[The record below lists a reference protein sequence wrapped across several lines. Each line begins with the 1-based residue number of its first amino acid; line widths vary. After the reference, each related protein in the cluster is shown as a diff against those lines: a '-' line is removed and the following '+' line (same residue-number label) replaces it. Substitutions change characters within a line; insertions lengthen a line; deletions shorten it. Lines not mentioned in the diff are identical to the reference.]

1 MKKYRL
7 WALEVPDLHPEGFKP
22 RLGGM
27 RLFEGGDGGGG
38 DGGPGG
44 TDTRDEGKSFGDI
57 YGGPSDGGTTVSPA
71 DVAKISSDVDNRILD
86 DFITGYP
93 ELSVGTTTPS
103 VVDNVRRDEAD
114 RYGGS
119 ADLVGL
125 PAATASPNT
134 FAPSVYDV
142 LDSFADR
149 NVPVYTSPPPTPE
162 ESSQSLPNRFLTS
175 ATASSTAGL
184 GALTT
189 TDPNK
194 AANTV
199 RTGGNGFLVD
209 SENNIV
215 TSTAFPGQVNY
226 EAPNPTIPQDTLEKA
241 AALLGITPKELLA
254 VSGRDEVGV
263 VDPKQLST
271 TGLDYG
277 TLKAMQDAGMGGL
290 DISPT
295 QTVDQALASK
305 TTSDFLDKYGQSI
318 VSALGPPGT
327 GLLLA
332 ANRGLGAIASGK
344 VTPGQGITDFGLGL
358 VSATMG
364 VPVGTLRGA
373 LNGDFGAAASTTVQ
387 GLLNQQLSQATGI
400 PGLLTGI
407 LLQES
412 GIGRAAGNL
421 ADEAVSGIIPDQNW
435 GTTDLIS
442 SGIDKGLTTV
452 GDLFDFDL
460 GAGAG
465 TGSSSAGPD
474 IGYDGGGRG
483 GDNEAGT
490 PPTTSEDEEEEKPPM
505 VGGGTQEAF
514 AGYTSRIPIRRY
526 IVETP
531 DGPQIK
537 YDYAEIPIG

>member
-1 MKKYRL
+1 VFE
-7 WALEVPDLHPEGFKP
+7 ALDYGISGVQTGTSGKP
-22 RLGGM
+22 QL
-27 RLFEGGDGGGG
+27 
-38 DGGPGG
+38 
-44 TDTRDEGKSFGDI
+44 
-57 YGGPSDGGTTVSPA
+57 
-71 DVAKISSDVDNRILD
+71 
-86 DFITGYP
+86 
-93 ELSVGTTTPS
+93 
-103 VVDNVRRDEAD
+103 EA
-114 RYGGS
+114 
-119 ADLVGL
+119 LV
-125 PAATASPNT
+125 
-134 FAPSVYDV
+134 
-142 LDSFADR
+142 
-149 NVPVYTSPPPTPE
+149 E
-162 ESSQSLPNRFLTS
+162 
-175 ATASSTAGL
+175 AGL
-184 GALTT
+184 G
-189 TDPNK
+189 N
-194 AANTV
+194 V
-199 RTGGNGFLVD
+199 
-209 SENNIV
+209 
-215 TSTAFPGQVNY
+215 
-226 EAPNPTIPQDTLEKA
+226 
-241 AALLGITPKELLA
+241 
-254 VSGRDEVGV
+254 
-263 VDPKQLST
+263 
-271 TGLDYG
+271 TGLNPNNPD
-277 TLKAMQDAGMGGL
+277 
-290 DISPT
+290 
-295 QTVDQALASK
+295 QTAQQLLNTYS
-305 TTSDFLDKYGQSI
+305 TSDFLDKYGQSI

-387 GLLNQQLSQATGI
+387 GLLNQQLSKATGI

-412 GIGRAAGNL
+412 GLGRSAGNL

-435 GTTDLIS
+435 GTTDLLS
-442 SGIDKGLTTV
+442 SGIDKGLTTI

-460 GAGAG
+460 GAEAG

-490 PPTTSEDEEEEKPPM
+490 LPTTSDEEEEKLPM